1 MKLKHWIEAAR
12 LRTLP
17 LSMSGILMG
26 SFVAYKQG
34 FWDSRIF
41 FLALF
46 TTLFW
51 QILSNF
57 ANDLGDHFK
66 GTDNEQRIGPQRGI
80 QQGAISQ
87 RQMIV
92 GIVIVS
98 ILSVLTVV
106 PLIAI
111 GTKGMHGTVL
121 WVYISLA
128 VLSVLAAITY
138 TVGKKAYGYRGLG
151 DLMVFIFFGLVSV
164 IGVYSLYSK
173 QFDAGLIALAFTIGS
188 LSIAVLN
195 LNNMR
200 DYENDKASGKKT
212 MVVLLGLR
220 KSKIYHT
227 SLIIISFI
235 ALLLFIVLKQWWW
248 SCISFLPYALLFRHL
263 SVVWKIRNPKE
274 FDPEMKKVALPTF
287 AIALLFLISTFL

>member
-1 MKLKHWIEAAR
+1 MNLKHWIEAAR

-41 FLALF
+41 ILALF

-57 ANDLGDHFK
+57 ANDLGDDFK
-66 GTDNEQRIGPQRGI
+66 GTDNEQRLGPKRGI

-87 RQMIV
+87 KQMVI
-92 GIVIVS
+92 GIVVVS
-98 ILSVLTVV
+98 ILSIFTVV
-106 PLIAI
+106 PLIII
-111 GTKGMHGTVL
+111 GTKGMHGAVL

-128 VLSVLAAITY
+128 LLSVVAAITY

-164 IGVYSLYSK
+164 VGVYSLYSK
-173 QFDAGLIALAFTIGS
+173 QFDGWIITLAFTVGL
-188 LSIAVLN
+188 LSVAVLN

-200 DYENDKASGKKT
+200 DYENDKSSGKRT
-212 MVVLLGLR
+212 LVVLLGL
-220 KSKIYHT
+220 KNAKIYHT
-227 SLIIISFI
+227 VIIIGSFL
-235 ALLLFIVLKQWWW
+235 ALLLFIAIKQWWW
-248 SCISFLPYALLFRHL
+248 SCISFLPYVILFKHL
-263 SVVWKIRNPKE
+263 TVIWNIKNPKE

-287 AIALLFLISTFL
+287 AVALLFLISTL